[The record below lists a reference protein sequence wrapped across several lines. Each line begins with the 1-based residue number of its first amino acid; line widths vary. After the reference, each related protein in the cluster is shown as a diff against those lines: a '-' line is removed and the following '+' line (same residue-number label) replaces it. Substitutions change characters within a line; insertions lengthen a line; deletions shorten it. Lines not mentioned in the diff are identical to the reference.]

1 MKKNIVI
8 IGIAAVTLISCKDK
22 KLQAKNDNLKKD
34 SFTGTIKNT
43 INPKSKLQLTNFYLS
58 YLKIVEFLAGDK
70 ATEAIKKAKEAIS
83 VFDKINDSK
92 LTGSE
97 QSKWMDFKINIVKA
111 LNDMTVK
118 QKTEDRKSSL
128 KLLSENLASA
138 IDVFGVKSK
147 VYEMYCPMV
156 KATWLSNHSEIRNP
170 YFGSKMLHCGKV
182 TREIK
187 K

>member
-1 MKKNIVI
+1 MKKIIVI
-8 IGIAAVTLISCKDK
+8 IGIAVVTLISCKDK
-22 KLQAKNDNLKKD
+22 KLQATDNIKND
-34 SFTGTIKNT
+34 SFTAKINNT
-43 INPKSKLQLTNFYLS
+43 VNPKLKLQLTKFYLS

-70 ATEAIKKAKEAIS
+70 ATEAMKKAKEAIN

-118 QKTEDRKSSL
+118 QKTEDRKASL